1 MEPHSQAAPSSK
13 VRPELPQTYERNWE
27 MVPWEDMAHTP
38 RCSDPEDQMFI
49 NLGVA
54 GNADILVARDRSL
67 LMMDGDLPFR
77 IMNEQDFR
85 GAMLG

>member
-1 MEPHSQAAPSSK
+1 
-13 VRPELPQTYERNWE
+13 
-27 MVPWEDMAHTP
+27 
-38 RCSDPEDQMFI
+38 MFI